1 MGMKE
6 PKKNS
11 SKNVQQSSGTPPEY
25 LAVGRI
31 VRPHGVRGNLL
42 VTEESEIIRSI
53 TPGTQIFLGP
63 DHTAFTVRQFS
74 SHRNSYLLSL
84 EKLNSR
90 TDAEVYRG
98 AFLYLRFEDTSPLPE
113 GEYYYWQLLGLDVV
127 SDENEQ
133 LGKLEEIIQTGA
145 NDVYL
150 VRSESGDE
158 ILLPAIETVIK
169 TIDLDNKIMHVHLL
183 PGL

>member
-1 MGMKE
+1 ME
-6 PKKNS
+6 ETKNNN
-11 SKNVQQSSGTPPEY
+11 SKDAQQPIGTPPEF

-42 VTEESEIIRSI
+42 VAAESEVIRSI
-53 TPGTQIFLGP
+53 TQGTQIFLGP
-63 DHTAFTVRQFS
+63 NHNAFTVRQFS
-74 SHRNSYLLSL
+74 SHRDRYLLSL

-90 TDAEVYRG
+90 TEAESFRG
-98 AFLYLRFEDTSPLPE
+98 TLLYLRFESTSPLPE
-113 GEYYYWQLLGLDVV
+113 GEYYFWQLLGLDVI
-127 SDENEQ
+127 SDENER

-150 VRSESGDE
+150 VRSDTGEE
-158 ILLPAIETVIK
+158 ILLPAIEAVIK
-169 TIDLDNKIMHVHLL
+169 DIDLDKKLMLVHLL